1 MATASRSGP
10 QRWSALASAVS
21 TILAGAAFPAFAQQ
35 QDEAEDLDEIVVTG
49 SRIVRRDFEAAS
61 PIMTVGQEQF
71 QNISTVGV
79 EAALNQLPQ
88 FVPGGGNGGPGSGT
102 QFGTGDVQSTAS
114 NSPGISVLNLR
125 GLGPN
130 RNLVLINGR
139 RAQPANA
146 ALLIDVNTI
155 PAAAI
160 ESVEVITGGASAVY
174 GADAIGGVVNF
185 KLRDTFEGI
194 SFDLQSSGTDQGGG
208 EETRFSALLG
218 GNFSDGRGNAMV
230 GMEWAKREEIRSVER
245 DFFREG
251 FLDPGTTGGFGGLTT
266 YSRFDTGFPYFP
278 SQAAIDQVMAGL
290 APAGSI
296 GPDTDFHFNA
306 DGSAFIMQGGLGYNG
321 PIAPQT
327 LQYKRQSNGNLT
339 GNFIEGLVSSPLER
353 YSVFARSTYEVTDNM
368 QAFVQGNFTS
378 VDVDQVLAYSPSTQ
392 FWGASIPNDGRAVP
406 AELQTL
412 LDSRA
417 DFDPDGPGP
426 APLLIGRDQPWTLTR
441 DTDFLGPRTS
451 DNRNRMFQIMT
462 GVEGDI
468 GETEWTYEAYFS
480 HGETTVKNGL
490 GGFAST
496 ARFTD
501 IVEAPNWG
509 AGWIGGDFV
518 QGFLGFQNSCTT
530 GFPIFANF
538 KPSQDCID
546 AVSLNMT
553 NNTEMEQNVWEAN
566 FQGLIAELPKGEL
579 RAAVGVSK
587 RENTVQFTPDQ
598 FIDRENLVD
607 VPIGLFGANDTGGST
622 DVKEIYGELLV
633 PITGKFNLEL
643 GVRSSDYNS
652 SDRLET
658 YKALFDY
665 NVTESIRLRG
675 GRQVANRAPNTAEL
689 FAGKQQQVVGLTYSD
704 VCAVSTIAPW
714 GNVPGNPNRG
724 RVQALCSALINAP
737 PGVPSSFDLNP
748 NTYDTF
754 FGFFPLELDSNEG
767 NPNVQSEKAETY
779 TLGVIWGGDN
789 LNVSVDWYDV
799 EIKDAIG
806 SPTADTIYEQ
816 CFNANGA
823 SNPGYSINDP
833 GGYCRMMVRDP
844 VSGGRLLVNTMP
856 INVGGI
862 RTSGVDV
869 QVNWNKPFGPGAL
882 LTNVVVNYLD
892 KYESQD
898 TNSSPFL
905 DAKGTLD
912 EGGQFDYRI
921 FANLTYAADE
931 WSAGARLRYLPSA
944 KDQSAV
950 RNPNTAILGVDS
962 YQLVDVFGSYRVR
975 DSISLRAGIDNLF
988 DPDPE
993 IVAEFPGTNNNRGNT
1008 LPGFYDILGRRYWV
1022 GVSFS
1027 F

>member
-1 MATASRSGP
+1 MTTANRPGR
-10 QRWSALASAVS
+10 QRWNALATAVS
-21 TILAGAAFPAFAQQ
+21 TVLAGAAFPAVAQQ
-35 QDEAEDLDEIVVTG
+35 QNQGDDLDEIVVTG
-49 SRIVRRDFEAAS
+49 SRIVRRDFDAAS

-185 KLRDTFEGI
+185 KLRENFEGVA
-194 SFDLQSSGTDQGGG
+194 FDLQGSGTDEGGG

-218 GNFSDGRGNAMV
+218 GNFSDDRGNAMV
-230 GMEWAKREEIRSVER
+230 GMEWAKRNEIRSVDR
-245 DFFREG
+245 AFYREG
-251 FLDPGTTGGFGGLTT
+251 FLDPGTGGGFGGISTI
-266 YSRFDTGFPYFP
+266 SRFDTGFPAP
-278 SQAAIDQVMAGL
+278 SQAAVDQVMAGL
-290 APAGSI
+290 APPGSI
-296 GPDTDFHFNA
+296 SPGTDFYFNA
-306 DGSAFIMQGGLGYNG
+306 DGTAFIAEGGLGYNG
-321 PIAPQT
+321 LLAPQT
-327 LQYKRQSNGNLT
+327 LQYKRLSNGNLS

-353 YSVFARSTYEVTDNM
+353 YSLFARASYELTDNM
-368 QAFVQGNFTS
+368 NAFVQGNFTS

-392 FWGASIPNDGRAVP
+392 FWGASIPNDGLRTIP
-406 AELQTL
+406 SELQIL
-412 LDSRA
+412 LDSLPPV
-417 DFDPDGPGP
+417 DPDGPGP
-426 APLLIGRDQPWTLTR
+426 APAGPAPWTLTR
-441 DTDFLGPRTS
+441 DTDFMGPRTS
-451 DNRNRMFQIMT
+451 DNRNRMFQILT
-462 GVEGDI
+462 GVEGDV
-468 GETEWTYEAYFS
+468 GDTEWTYEAYFS
-480 HGETTVKNGL
+480 HGETSVKNRL

-496 ARFTD
+496 ERFTN
-501 IVEAPNWG
+501 IVEAPNFG
-509 AGWIGGDFV
+509 AGWVGGDFI
-518 QGFLGFQNSCTT
+518 QGFLGFGNTCTT
-530 GFPIFANF
+530 GFPIFASF

-553 NNTEMEQNVWEAN
+553 NTTEMEQNIWEAN
-566 FQGLIAELPKGEL
+566 FQGLIAMLPKGEL
-579 RAAVGVSK
+579 RGAVGVSK
-587 RENTVQFTPDQ
+587 RRNTVQFTPDQ

-622 DVKEIYGELLV
+622 DVEEIYGELLV

-643 GVRSSDYNS
+643 GLRSSDYNTTG
-652 SDRLET
+652 RLET

-665 NVTESIRLRG
+665 SVTDSVRLRG

-689 FAGKQQQVVGLTYSD
+689 FAGKQQQVVGLSFSD
-704 VCAVSTIAPW
+704 PCAVSTIAPW
-714 GNVPGNPNRG
+714 GNLPGNPNRA
-724 RVQALCSALINAP
+724 QMQQLCSAIINSP
-737 PGVPSSFDLNP
+737 TSTFNQNP
-748 NTYDTF
+748 NNFDTF

-767 NPNVQSEKAETY
+767 NPNVGNEQAETY

-789 LNVSVDWYDV
+789 LNVSIDWYDV
-799 EIKDAIG
+799 DISDAIG
-806 SPTADTIYEQ
+806 SPSADTIYEQ

-823 SNPGYSINDP
+823 SNPSYSIDDP
-833 GGYCRMMVRDP
+833 GGFCRMMVRDP
-844 VSGGRLLVNTMP
+844 VSGGRLLVNTTP

-869 QVNWNKPFGPGAL
+869 QVNWNKELGSGAL
-882 LTNVVVNYLD
+882 LTNVVLNYLD

-898 TNSSPFL
+898 TNTSPFL

-912 EGGQFDYRI
+912 EGGQFDYRL
-921 FANLTYAADE
+921 FANVTYAAGD
-931 WSAGARLRYLPSA
+931 WTAGARLRYLPSA
-944 KDQSAV
+944 KDGSAV
-950 RNPNTAILGVDS
+950 RNPATRILGVDS
-962 YQLVDVFGSYRVR
+962 YQLVDVFGSYRLR
-975 DSISLRAGIDNLF
+975 DSISLRAGIDNLL

-993 IVAEFPGTNNNRGNT
+993 IVGELPGTNNNRGNT
-1008 LPGFYDILGRRYWV
+1008 LPGFYDILGRRYWI

>member
-1 MATASRSGP
+1 MATATRPRP

-21 TILAGAAFPAFAQQ
+21 SVLAVAPFPALAQQ
-35 QDEAEDLDEIVVTG
+35 PSQGDDLDEIVVTG

-102 QFGTGDVQSTAS
+102 QFGTSDVQSTAS

-185 KLRDTFEGI
+185 KLRDNFEGV

-218 GNFSDGRGNAMV
+218 GNFDDGRGNAMV
-230 GMEWAKREEIRSVER
+230 GMEWAKRNEIRSLDR
-245 DFFREG
+245 DFYREG
-251 FLDPGTTGGFGGLTT
+251 FLDPGTGGGFGGLSTI
-266 YSRFDTGFPYFP
+266 SRFDTGFPDFP
-278 SQAAIDQVMAGL
+278 SQAAIDSVMAGL

-296 GPDTDFHFNA
+296 SPDTDFHFNA
-306 DGSAFIMQGGLGYNG
+306 DGTAFIAQGGLGYNG
-321 PIAPQT
+321 QLAPQT
-327 LQYKRQSNGNLT
+327 LQYKRASNGNLT

-353 YSVFARSTYEVTDNM
+353 YSVFARSTYGVTDHMN
-368 QAFVQGNFTS
+368 AFVQGNFTS
-378 VDVDQVLAYSPSTQ
+378 VEVNQVLAYSPSTQ
-392 FWGASIPNDGRAVP
+392 FWGASIPNDTRAVP
-406 AELQTL
+406 AELKTL
-412 LDSRA
+412 LDSR
-417 DFDPDGPGP
+417 PNP
-426 APLLIGRDQPWTLTR
+426 AAPWTLTR

-451 DNRNRMFQIMT
+451 DNLNRMFQIMT

-480 HGETTVKNGL
+480 HGETSIKNQL

-509 AGWIGGDFV
+509 AGWVGGDFT
-518 QGFLGFQNSCTT
+518 QSFLGFSNTCTT
-530 GFPIFANF
+530 GFPIFASF
-538 KPSQDCID
+538 TPSQDCID

-553 NNTEMEQNVWEAN
+553 NSTEMEQNIWEAN
-566 FQGLIAELPKGEL
+566 FQGLIAMLPKGEL
-579 RAAVGVSK
+579 RGAAGVSK
-587 RENTVQFTPDQ
+587 RKNTVQFTPDQ

-622 DVKEIYGELLV
+622 DVEEIYAELLV
-633 PITGKFNLEL
+633 PVTGEFNLEL
-643 GVRSSDYNS
+643 GIRSSDYNTTG
-652 SDRLET
+652 RLET
-658 YKALFDY
+658 YKALFDWSATD
-665 NVTESIRLRG
+665 NIRFRG

-689 FAGKQQQVVGLTYSD
+689 FAGKQQQVVGLSFSD
-704 VCAVSTIAPW
+704 PCAISTIAPW
-714 GNVPGNPNRG
+714 GNLPSNPNR
-724 RVQALCSALINAP
+724 QQMQQLCSAIINSP
-737 PGVPSSFDLNP
+737 TSSFDQNP
-748 NTYDTF
+748 NNFDTF
-754 FGFFPLELDSNEG
+754 FGFFPLELDSNQG
-767 NPNVQSEKAETY
+767 NPDVKNEEAETY
-779 TLGVIWGGDN
+779 TLGVVWGTDD
-789 LNVSVDWYDV
+789 LSVSVDWYDV
-799 EIKDAIG
+799 EITNAIS

-823 SNPGYSINDP
+823 SNPTYSIDDP
-833 GGYCRMMVRDP
+833 GGFCRMMVRDP
-844 VSGGRLLVNTMP
+844 VSGGRLLVNTTP

-869 QVNWNKPFGPGAL
+869 QLNWNRPFGSGAL
-882 LTNVVVNYLD
+882 LTNVVINYLD

-898 TNSSPFL
+898 TNTQAFL

-912 EGGQFDYRI
+912 EGGQFDYRL
-921 FANLTYAADE
+921 FANVTYAAGD

-944 KDQSAV
+944 KDGSAV
-950 RNPNTAILGVDS
+950 RNPATPIRGVDS
-962 YQLVDVFGSYRVR
+962 YQLVDVFGTYRLK
-975 DSISLRAGIDNLF
+975 DAISLRAGIDNLL

-993 IVAEFPGTNNNRGNT
+993 IVGELPGINNNRGST
-1008 LPGFYDILGRRYWV
+1008 LPGFYDILGRRYWI

>member
-1 MATASRSGP
+1 MATAKRPGP

-21 TILAGAAFPAFAQQ
+21 TILAGAALPAMAQQ
-35 QDEAEDLDEIVVTG
+35 NQAEDLDEIVVTG

-185 KLRDTFEGI
+185 KLRDNFEGV
-194 SFDLQSSGTDQGGG
+194 SFDLQSSSTDQGGG
-208 EETRFSALLG
+208 EETRFSALIG
-218 GNFSDGRGNAMV
+218 GNFADDRGNAMV
-230 GMEWAKREEIRSVER
+230 GMEWAKRNEVRSLDR
-245 DFFREG
+245 DFYREG
-251 FLDPGTTGGFGGLTT
+251 FLDPGTGGGFGGLTT
-266 YSRFDTGFPYFP
+266 ISRFDTAFPFLP
-278 SQAAIDQVMAGL
+278 SQAAVNQVMAGL
-290 APAGSI
+290 APANSI
-296 GPDTDFHFNA
+296 NPDTDFHFNA
-306 DGSAFIMQGGLGYNG
+306 DGSAFITQGGLGYNG
-321 PIAPQT
+321 PLAPQT
-327 LQYKRQSNGNLT
+327 LQYKKASNGNLT

-353 YSVFARSTYEVTDNM
+353 YSVFARSTYELADHMN
-368 QAFVQGNFTS
+368 AFVQGNFTS
-378 VDVDQVLAYSPSTQ
+378 VEVNQVLAYSPSTL
-392 FWGASIPNDGRAVP
+392 FWGASIPNDHLRTIP
-406 AELQTL
+406 SELQIL
-412 LDSRA
+412 LDSRT
-417 DFDPDGPGP
+417 FDPDGPGP
-426 APLLIGRDQPWTLTR
+426 IPATSGAAMPWTLTR

-462 GVEGDI
+462 GVEGDV

-480 HGETTVKNGL
+480 HGETNIINRL

-496 ARFTD
+496 ERFTD
-501 IVEAPNWG
+501 IVEAPNFG
-509 AGWIGGDFV
+509 AGWVGGDFTAS
-518 QGFLGFQNSCTT
+518 FLGFGNTCTT
-530 GFPIFANF
+530 GFPIFGNF

-553 NNTEMEQNVWEAN
+553 NTTEMEQNIFEAN
-566 FQGLIAELPKGEL
+566 FQGLIAKLPKGEL
-579 RAAVGVSK
+579 RGAAGLSK
-587 RENTVQFTPDQ
+587 RKNTVQFTPDQ

-607 VPIGLFGANDTGGST
+607 VPIGLFGANDTGGTT
-622 DVKEIYGELLV
+622 DAEEIYGELLV

-643 GVRSSDYNS
+643 GLRSSDYNTTG
-652 SDRLET
+652 RLET
-658 YKALFDY
+658 YKALFDW
-665 NVTESIRLRG
+665 NATDKIRFRG

-689 FAGKQQQVVGLTYSD
+689 FAGKQQQVVGLSFSD
-704 VCAVSTIAPW
+704 PCAVSTIAPW
-714 GNVPGNPNRG
+714 GNLASNPNRA
-724 RVQALCSALINAP
+724 QMQQLCSRIINSP
-737 PGVPSSFDLNP
+737 TSTFNQNP
-748 NTYDTF
+748 NNFDTF
-754 FGFFPLELDSNEG
+754 FGFFPLELDSNQG
-767 NPNVQSEKAETY
+767 NPNVGNEEAETY
-779 TLGVIWGGDN
+779 TFGVIWGGDN
-789 LNVSVDWYDV
+789 LNLSVDWYSVD
-799 EIKDAIG
+799 ITDAIA

-816 CFNANGA
+816 CFNANGV
-823 SNPGYSINDP
+823 SNPTYSLDDP
-833 GGYCRMMVRDP
+833 GGFCRMMVRDP
-844 VSGGRLLVNTMP
+844 VSGGRLLVNTTP

-869 QVNWNKPFGPGAL
+869 QMNWNKQFGPGSL
-882 LTNVVVNYLD
+882 LTNVVVNFLD
-892 KYESQD
+892 KYESMD

-912 EGGQFDYRI
+912 EGGQFDYRL
-921 FANLTYAADE
+921 FANVTYAAGD
-931 WSAGARLRYLPSA
+931 WSAGARFRYLPSA
-944 KDQSAV
+944 KDASSV
-950 RNPNTAILGVDS
+950 RNPVTQIRGVDS
-962 YQLVDVFGSYRVR
+962 YQLVDVFGSYRIK
-975 DSISLRAGIDNLF
+975 DSVSLRAGIDNLL
-988 DPDPE
+988 DPEPE
-993 IVAEFPGTNNNRGNT
+993 IVGELPGINNNRGST
-1008 LPGFYDILGRRYWV
+1008 LPGFYDILGRRYWI